1 MRAVTAGG
9 PGLVAVGS
17 ETRGSDSDA
26 AVWVSTDGLTWA
38 RVPHDEEI
46 FGGNRRQ
53 VMNAVAA
60 GGPGLV
66 AVGYDQAEAGTDDA
80 GGRSTDAAVWVSVDG
95 LTWARVPH
103 DEAVFGGENSRV
115 MTGVVAGG
123 PGLVAVGYDSASQGW
138 SGLDA
143 NAAVWTSADGI
154 AWARVPNAEMF
165 GDRLMQMMN
174 AVTVGGPGLVA
185 VGYDGAVNRYDAA
198 VWTSV
203 DGLTWARIPQDELV
217 FGGSDV
223 QGMNAV
229 AAGGPGLVAVGYTRT
244 RTGFDAVVWVSA
256 DGQAWARVPHD
267 GGVFGGLSSQEMSG
281 VVAGGPGLIAVGHSM
296 AITGWVP
303 RDSDAAVWVSPA
315 SALEGD

>member
-1 MRAVTAGG
+1 MRAV
-9 PGLVAVGS
+9 V
-17 ETRGSDSDA
+17 
-26 AVWVSTDGLTWA
+26 
-38 RVPHDEEI
+38 
-46 FGGNRRQ
+46 
-53 VMNAVAA
+53 A

-80 GGRSTDAAVWVSVDG
+80 GGRSTDAAVWTSVDG
-95 LTWARVPH
+95 VTWARVPH

-143 NAAVWTSADGI
+143 NAAVWTSPDGI
-154 AWARVPNAEMF
+154 AWTRVPDAEVF

-174 AVTVGGPGLVA
+174 AVAVGGPGLVA

-198 VWTSV
+198 VWTSA
-203 DGLTWARIPQDELV
+203 DGLTWVRVPQDEVV

-229 AAGGPGLVAVGYTRT
+229 TAGDAGVVAVGYTHT
-244 RTGFDAVVWVSA
+244 RSGLDAVVWVSA
-256 DGQAWARVPHD
+256 DGLAWARVPHD
-267 GGVFGGLSSQEMSG
+267 GAVFGGLSAQEMSG
-281 VVAGGPGLIAVGHSM
+281 VVAGGPGLVAVGHSM
-296 AITGWVP
+296 AILGWVP
-303 RDSDAAVWVSPA
+303 RDSEAAVWVSPA
-315 SALEGD
+315 SESG

>member
-1 MRAVTAGG
+1 VPHDEESLGGRHGEAMRAVTAGG

-26 AVWVSTDGLTWA
+26 AVWVSADGVTWA

-80 GGRSTDAAVWVSVDG
+80 GGRSTDAAVWTSVDG
-95 LTWARVPH
+95 LAWARVPGTRRSSRRELAG
-103 DEAVFGGENSRV
+103 DER
-115 MTGVVAGG
+115 VVAGG

-217 FGGSDV
+217 FG
-223 QGMNAV
+223 
-229 AAGGPGLVAVGYTRT
+229 
-244 RTGFDAVVWVSA
+244 VVTCR
-256 DGQAWARVPHD
+256 G
-267 GGVFGGLSSQEMSG
+267 
-281 VVAGGPGLIAVGHSM
+281 
-296 AITGWVP
+296 
-303 RDSDAAVWVSPA
+303 
-315 SALEGD
+315 